1 VSRKPILY
9 GDAVRWGLVHADAL
23 DLLKKLPAASADAL
37 VADPPYGIDFGDE
50 TWDGADIRRVA
61 GERASMG
68 EAFER
73 WTEAWAFHARR
84 ILRPGGH
91 VVAFGAPRTF
101 HRLVS
106 GVEDAGLEVRDVLM
120 WLYSTGVPKSR
131 RMPGG
136 QGTGLKPAYEPILLA
151 RAPIT
156 GTVTANLKMWGTGTL
171 NIDAARVGEG
181 GSWPANVMLSHAA
194 GCSQLACAL
203 DCPAPMIDRARLDLP
218 PSRLFFSAKA
228 TRREREAGCEQLPKR
243 PVQLYRGRPGRM
255 VRNLHPT
262 VKPIAVLRW
271 LTRLVTPPG
280 GVVLD
285 PFAGSGSTGIAAMLE
300 GRQFLGIEREP
311 AYVQVARARLTYWA
325 HAASK
330 EGVR

>member
-1 VSRKPILY
+1 VSAKPILY
-9 GDAVRWGLVHADAL
+9 GDTTRWGLVHADAL
-23 DLLKKLPAASADAL
+23 DLLKKLPAASADA
-37 VADPPYGIDFGDE
+37 VVVDPPYGIGFGDE
-50 TWDGADIRRVA
+50 SWDGVDIRRAA

-73 WTEAWAFHARR
+73 WTEVWAYQARR

-131 RMPGG
+131 RMRGG
-136 QGTGLKPAYEPILLA
+136 QGTGLKPAFEPVLLA
-151 RAPIT
+151 RTPIA
-156 GTVTANLKMWGTGTL
+156 GTVTANLKTWGTGTL
-171 NIDAARVGEG
+171 SIDAARVGEG
-181 GSWPANVMLSHAA
+181 RYWPANVTLSHAR
-194 GCSQLACAL
+194 GCSTRSCATG
-203 DCPAPMIDRARLDLP
+203 CPLLLIDRARPDLP

-228 TRREREAGCEQLPKR
+228 TRREREAGCEQLPQR

-255 VRNLHPT
+255 VRNVHPT
-262 VKPIAVLRW
+262 VKPLALMRW

-285 PFAGSGSTGIAAMLE
+285 PFAGSGSTGIAALLE
-300 GRQFLGIEREP
+300 GRQFFGIERD
-311 AYVQVARARLTYWA
+311 AGYVRVARARLTHWA
-325 HAASK
+325 RVASK
-330 EGVR
+330 DAR